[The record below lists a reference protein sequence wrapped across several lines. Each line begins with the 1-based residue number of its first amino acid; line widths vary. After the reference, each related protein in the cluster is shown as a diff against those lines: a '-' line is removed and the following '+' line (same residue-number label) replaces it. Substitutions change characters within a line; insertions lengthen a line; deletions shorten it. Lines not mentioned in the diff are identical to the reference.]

1 MIAYIEHTHTPA
13 GTIERQKY
21 LGNKLAELTGLVA

>member
-13 GTIERQKY
+13 GTIERPKY
-21 LGNKLAELTGLVA
+21 LGNKLAVIDGLVA